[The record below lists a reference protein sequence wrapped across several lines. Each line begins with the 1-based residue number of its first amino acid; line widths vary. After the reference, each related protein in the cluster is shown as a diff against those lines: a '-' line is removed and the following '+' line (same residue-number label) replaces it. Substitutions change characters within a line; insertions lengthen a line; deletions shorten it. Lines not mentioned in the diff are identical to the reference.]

1 MKFNLNFTK
10 TAQLF
15 LLLCVIIGM
24 GHFTQGLV
32 IAPLALAGCGCALA
46 GKRAWAVLLY
56 MTIPFITIMNPVI
69 MPRAESFF
77 MIARLTTV
85 GMCILLWFSSLR
97 VKRDI
102 KMPIGG
108 LFVFLAVAILASMQ
122 GILPL
127 ISILKIVNFGFFILG
142 LYLGTRDLSND
153 VDGVRLLRSGFMA
166 FSMVIVFGSLLTLFF
181 PSIAYYISVSRM
193 VQEQGV
199 EYATEMLSDLEG
211 MSLFCGVTWQSQALA
226 PILALVN
233 AWLLC
238 DMLIIQK
245 RFTKLHMVMLLC
257 IPAMLYMTRSRAG
270 LVAYVVSIGLSYFF
284 ALRSSGLSTRK
295 KSSLRQSMTVMAVIG
310 VLVIGVWMIR
320 STALLQWIRK
330 TDDVNLDSRS
340 LAEAFT
346 SSRMGLIEIGW
357 DSFLKNPF
365 LGIGF
370 QVSEIQLYY
379 KDSLSLFSAPIEKGF
394 LPTMILEET
403 GLIGAFAFVFFLS
416 IFINSCRKKEL
427 YATLILFFTFFA
439 TNLAEATFF
448 SPGGTGGLLWCYV
461 AAGFVIDTMSLC
473 NKRLT
478 MRKAPVFRQEMM
490 QG

>member
-1 MKFNLNFTK
+1 
-10 TAQLF
+10 
-15 LLLCVIIGM
+15 
-24 GHFTQGLV
+24 
-32 IAPLALAGCGCALA
+32 
-46 GKRAWAVLLY
+46 
-56 MTIPFITIMNPVI
+56 
-69 MPRAESFF
+69 
-77 MIARLTTV
+77 
-85 GMCILLWFSSLR
+85 
-97 VKRDI
+97 
-102 KMPIGG
+102 
-108 LFVFLAVAILASMQ
+108 VA
-122 GILPL
+122 
-127 ISILKIVNFGFFILG
+127 
-142 LYLGTRDLSND
+142 
-153 VDGVRLLRSGFMA
+153 
-166 FSMVIVFGSLLTLFF
+166 
-181 PSIAYYISVSRM
+181 
-193 VQEQGV
+193 
-199 EYATEMLSDLEG
+199 YAADMLSDLSG

-295 KSSLRQSMTVMAVIG
+295 KSSLRQSMTGMAVIG
-310 VLVIGVWMIR
+310 VMVIGVWMIR

-394 LPTMILEET
+394 LPTMVLEET

-478 MRKAPVFRQEMM
+478 MRKAPVFRQEML